1 MEEATE
7 PSESQQRAFSQLL
20 TVYSLYLNE
29 QAVNIESKRWLKDFI
44 VCLDAFNKLTSLISL
59 KIKNLNVTPF
69 LVDHQGILFTEVVRD
84 ELHLLRY
91 VQDLLFLLL

>member
-1 MEEATE
+1 M
-7 PSESQQRAFSQLL
+7 
-20 TVYSLYLNE
+20 
-29 QAVNIESKRWLKDFI
+29 
-44 VCLDAFNKLTSLISL
+44 CLDAFNKLTSLISL

-69 LVDHQGILFTEVVRD
+69 LVDHQGILFPEVVRD